1 MCMRNLFGGAN
12 CCSWFLF
19 VIILLLLCDNDDYG
33 CARNND
39 CGCGC

>member
-19 VIILLLLCDNDDYG
+19 VIILLLCDNDDCG